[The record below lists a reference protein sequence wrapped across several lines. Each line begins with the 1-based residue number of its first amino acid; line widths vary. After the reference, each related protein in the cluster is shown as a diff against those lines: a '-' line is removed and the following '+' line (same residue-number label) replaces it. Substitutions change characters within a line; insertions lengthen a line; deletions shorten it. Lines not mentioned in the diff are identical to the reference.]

1 MPVHDCRAVMTP
13 VAPFGETG
21 TPVPMLLMNLMP
33 LLKMG
38 PEVLGRTIVAVPATI
53 SLAAV
58 PVKFVRRRF
67 VPFLEVAAAILMAL
81 ADALALGP

>member
-1 MPVHDCRAVMTP
+1 MPVHDCRATLTP

-21 TPVPMLLMNLMP
+21 TPVPMLLMNLMT
-33 LLKMG
+33 LLQMG
-38 PEVLGRTIVAVPATI
+38 PEVVGRAIVAVSETI
-53 SLAAV
+53 TLAAV
-58 PVKFVRRRF
+58 PVKLVRRGF